1 MSSGLVNIDNL
12 FSEHTGANLNNTY
25 DFNNSSN
32 QNSRPIGSGNSTPF
46 DF

>member
-12 FSEHTGANLNNTY
+12 FSENIGANSNNTY

-32 QNSRPIGSGNSTPF
+32 QNNRPIGSGNSTPF